1 MKKTTVF
8 LLLFICFGLSVRE
21 AVSQTNPA
29 AQAVPYNQDFSGLAH
44 TSTTYPAGW
53 QGWTISTLPGATFNT
68 AGPTADRALV
78 ASSTAAINSG
88 NVHNYNGKIGYLN
101 NASLDLTLVLA
112 INTTGLTGVGVT
124 YDIMTIRNPYDGTV
138 SNNRINEVTLQYRV
152 GTSGAWTTL
161 TGIEYQNN
169 TTLQTGAVTTP
180 QNSQT
185 KNIAL
190 PAATDNQ
197 PVVQLRW
204 ASRQVSGAGGRPSFA
219 LDNITVAT
227 GIVADAAPSVSS
239 TTPNNGTTGVPLSS
253 NVSVTFSEPVNA
265 PAGAFSISCANSGAH
280 TFSISGGP
288 TTFTLDPNV
297 NFTGNELC
305 TVTVVAAQVADVDTN
320 DPPDNMA
327 ADYVFSFTT
336 VDPASCGT
344 TFTPIFTIQGSG
356 AASPIVGS
364 SVTTEGVVIGDF
376 QGSSNL
382 SGFYIQDPTGDGNT
396 ATSDGIYIFD
406 GSSPAID
413 VSVGDRVRI
422 TGTVS
427 ETFNNTQMTPTT
439 IIVCSTGNPLP
450 SPVAY
455 DLPEP
460 VNGDLERVEN
470 MLVTFPE
477 PLTVTGNFDEGR
489 FGEVVLSSEGRL
501 FQQNSFDRPGTA
513 GSIAVQAL
521 NQRRYIVLDDGKSG
535 QNLDPTA
542 YFNATPTRRLG
553 DTTTGLTGV
562 LTFDFS
568 EYRVQPTGSVT
579 FTNAN
584 PRSAA
589 PTITG
594 LKAVGMNVL
603 NYFNGNGAGG
613 GFPTSRGAN
622 TLAEFNRQRDKIIA
636 AIIAINPD
644 VVGISEMENDGTG
657 AASAI
662 QDLVNGLNAASAPGT
677 YTFVTEPGPGT
688 DEIKVSIIYKPGVL
702 SPSGA
707 AVNDPNPVHNRPPLA
722 QTFQQISNGE
732 KFTFI
737 VNHFKSKG
745 GTCPTSGGDADAG
758 DGQGCFNATRV
769 AQANALLTFI
779 QQRKAA
785 AGDPDVLSVGD
796 YNAYGFEDP
805 MFTLEDDASDALADG
820 GGGLYSQTKRY
831 IAAADRYSYQFGNE
845 SGELDH
851 AMATK
856 TMTQQITGAAIWHN
870 NADEPIVLDYNVE
883 NKSAAQQA
891 LNVGTAYRTSDH
903 DPVVVGLSLLQ
914 PTAADGAI
922 TGRIT
927 DANGNPVAGAVVNL
941 SGTQNRKFITDANG
955 VYRFDNVETNGFYTV
970 KPARVDLS
978 FSPAERSFTSVANVT
993 NAGFTGSA
1001 VTTSA
1006 SPLDTPEYF
1015 VRQQYLDFLGR
1026 EPDEAGFNY
1035 WSDQIL
1041 NCGTDTGCREQKR
1054 INVSAAYFFS
1064 IEFQQ
1069 TAGLVD
1075 GLYRASFGRAPRYQ
1089 EFVPDAARIGDA
1101 LIVGKSGW
1109 IEQLSANKQS
1119 FIDAWV
1125 GRPGFHAAYDGLSD
1139 SQYVNTLTS
1148 NTGVDFSDS
1157 ERAALVESLANE
1169 SLTRAGALKTI
1180 AEDERFVNAKRNATF
1195 VMMEYFGYLRRE
1207 PDAEGFA
1214 FWLDKLNQYGGNF
1227 EQAEM
1232 VRAFIISGE
1241 YRNRFQ
1247 H

>member
-1 MKKTTVF
+1 VKQSTSDKTRQILFVVMLIGLAVF
-8 LLLFICFGLSVRE
+8 LIIRIPGTPTRAATSDLFISEYIEGTSSNKSIEIYNGTGAPVNLATGNYVLQLYSNGS
-21 AVSQTNPA
+21 ATVSQ
-29 AQAVPYNQDFSGLAH
+29 GLNL
-44 TSTTYPAGW
+44 TG
-53 QGWTISTLPGATFNT
+53 TI
-68 AGPTADRALV
+68 ADGDVFVL
-78 ASSTAAINSG
+78 SNS
-88 NVHNYNGKIGYLN
+88 LA
-101 NASLDLTLVLA
+101 NASILA
-112 INTTGLTGVGVT
+112 QTDV
-124 YDIMTIRNPYDGTV
+124 
-138 SNNRINEVTLQYRV
+138 
-152 GTSGAWTTL
+152 
-161 TGIEYQNN
+161 QNN
-169 TTLQTGAVTTP
+169 TVINFNGDDAVVLRKGGAAGTILDVIGQVGTDPGTEWGTGVTSTADNTIRRKSTICVGDTNPSDSFDPVGEWDGFAVD
-180 QNSQT
+180 NSADLGSHT
-185 KNIAL
+185 
-190 PAATDNQ
+190 ATC
-197 PVVQLRW
+197 
-204 ASRQVSGAGGRPSFA
+204 GGSE
-219 LDNITVAT
+219 
-227 GIVADAAPSVSS
+227 AAPSVSS
-239 TTPNNGTTGVPLSS
+239 TTPANNLTGVAVSS
-253 NVSVTFSEPVNA
+253 NVTITFSEPVT
-265 PAGAFSISCANSGAH
+265 PSGSWFQISCEASGAH
-280 TFSISGGP
+280 PAVQSGGP
-288 TTFTLDPNV
+288 TTFTLDPNTD
-297 NFTGNELC
+297 FTAGERC
-305 TVTVVAAQVADVDTN
+305 GVTIFAAQISDVDLV

-327 ADYVFSFTT
+327 ADYSFGFLVAGT
-336 VDPASCGT
+336 CGNA
-344 TFTPIFTIQGSG
+344 FTPAFTVQGSS
-356 AASPIVGS
+356 AASPIVGQAR
-364 SVTTEGVVIGDF
+364 TTEAVVIGDF
-376 QGSSNL
+376 QGSANL

-396 ATSDGIYIFD
+396 ATSDGLFISD
-406 GSSPAID
+406 GAAPA
-413 VSVGDRVRI
+413 VNVAVGDRVRI
-422 TGTVS
+422 TGTVA
-427 ETFNNTQMTPTT
+427 ETFNNTQIASPSVV
-439 IIVCSTGNPLP
+439 ICSTGGAIP
-450 SPVAY
+450 SSANY

-460 VNGDLERVEN
+460 VDGDLERVEN

-477 PLTVTGNFDEGR
+477 PLTVTGNFGEGR

-513 GSIAVQAL
+513 GSIAVEAL
-521 NQRRYIVLDDGKSG
+521 NLRRYIVLDDGKSG

-542 YFNATPTRRLG
+542 YFNAVPTRRLG

-568 EYRVQPTGSVT
+568 EYRVQPTGPVT
-579 FTNAN
+579 FVDAN
-584 PRSAA
+584 PRAPA

-644 VVGISEMENDGTG
+644 VLGISEMENDGTG

-688 DEIKVSIIYKPGVL
+688 DEIKVSIIYKPGIL
-702 SPSGA
+702 SPFSA
-707 AVNDPNPVHNRPPLA
+707 AVNDPNPIHNRPPLA

-745 GTCPTSGGDADAG
+745 GTCPSSGGDADAG

-805 MFTLEDDASDALADG
+805 MFTLEQDAVDALADG

-831 IAAADRYSYQFGNE
+831 ISAADRYSYQFGNE

-870 NADEPIVLDYNVE
+870 NSDEPIVLDYNVE
-883 NKSAAQQA
+883 FKTAGQQA

-903 DPVVVGLSLLQ
+903 DPVIVGLSLLQ

-922 TGRIT
+922 SGRIT

-955 VYRFDNVETNGFYTV
+955 IYRFDNVETNGFYTV
-970 KPARVDLS
+970 KPSRIDFS
-978 FSPAERSFTSVANVT
+978 FSPAERSFSSVASVT

-1001 VTTSA
+1001 VSNA

-1041 NCGTDTGCREQKR
+1041 TCGADAGCREQKM
-1054 INVSAAYFFS
+1054 ISVSASYFMS
-1064 IEFQQ
+1064 IEFQE
-1069 TAGLVD
+1069 TGGFVA

-1089 EFVPDAARIGDA
+1089 EFVPDAARIADA
-1101 LIVGKSGW
+1101 LIVGKGGW
-1109 IEQLSANKQS
+1109 REQLSSNKQV

-1125 GRPGFHAAYDGLSD
+1125 GRAAFHAAYDGLSN
-1139 SQYVNTLTS
+1139 SQYVNSLLS
-1148 NTGVDFSDS
+1148 NIGVDFSDS
-1157 ERAALVESLANE
+1157 ERAALTEGLANGL
-1169 SLTRAGALKTI
+1169 LTRAGVLQTI
-1180 AEDERFVNAKRNATF
+1180 AEDQRFVNAKRNATF

-1207 PDAEGFA
+1207 PDADGFA
-1214 FWLDKLNQYGGNF
+1214 FWLGKLNQYNGNF

-1232 VRAFIISGE
+1232 VKAFIVSGE
-1241 YRNRFQ
+1241 YRDRFVK
-1247 H
+1247 